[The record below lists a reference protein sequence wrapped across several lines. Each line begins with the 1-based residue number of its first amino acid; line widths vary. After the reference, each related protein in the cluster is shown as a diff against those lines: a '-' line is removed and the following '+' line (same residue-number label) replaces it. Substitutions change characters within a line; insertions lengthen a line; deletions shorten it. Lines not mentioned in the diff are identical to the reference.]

1 MAEPNGKVSVSPALR
16 AAERRGFSLI
26 ELMITV
32 AIIGILAAVAY
43 PSYQEHIVRTRRAD
57 GKAALLRA
65 AAREEQYFMDNKTYT
80 SDTTR
85 LGFQDASTMDACR
98 RVSGVTSG
106 AASDE
111 CHYVISVT
119 NADSNTFALQATPKG
134 QQANDTVCGNLTLN
148 SLGVKGK
155 SGSGSLAD
163 CWNW

>member
-1 MAEPNGKVSVSPALR
+1 MAEPNGKVSAFPGFR
-16 AAERRGFSLI
+16 AADGRESAPDLIRGGQGFSLI

-43 PSYQEHIVRTRRAD
+43 PSYKEHIVRTRRAD

-80 SDTTR
+80 SDVTR
-85 LGFQDASTMDACR
+85 LGFASN
-98 RVSGVTSG
+98 GK
-106 AASDE
+106 SDE
-111 CHYVISVT
+111 GYYVISAT
-119 NADSNTFALQATPKG
+119 TADANTFALQATP
-134 QQANDTVCGNLTLN
+134 QSPHTDALCGNLTLN

-155 SGSGSLAD
+155 SGSGSVAD